1 MKKLKN
7 NSLISLFIVFCTIT
21 VFNAPTLA
29 ALTDLDINN
38 KAGSP
43 TLIKDEQRKSK
54 ITQSFSAVAAPT
66 SSGLSDSFAFQYFF
80 HLGTNTPYNRF
91 GSCGYVALSCV
102 LSFYDTYWND
112 NIIPEQYDQ
121 NSANIN
127 ISPGVKNESTL
138 NTLTAEEYYNAIISN
153 NYNNVYV
160 NNYFQ
165 FLLFSLAKQKNNSY
179 ISLNT
184 DNKGEKQLACG
195 VNFSKMVTIINTYLY
210 EYLNFTT
217 DECELITIEKSDSD
231 SLGNG
236 VKEFTINYLKQGYPV
251 IVGIP
256 GHVTV
261 AYDYYEPSDTVYGY
275 WGYGEIDN
283 HKAYTQFSD
292 AYVIALKTGHIHSNN
307 YDLNGTPT
315 CSCKLSTHQHDY
327 TYNYKKSTSQHH
339 KATCYCGASELQPHL
354 YKSENV
360 VTIKGHI
367 YATCSECRATICI
380 DDTYIPGIITRIP
393 AAAEELAEYAENQ
406 KF

>member
-91 GSCGYVALSCV
+91 GSCGYVALSCL

-127 ISPGVKNESTL
+127 ISPGVKNKSTL
-138 NTLTAEEYYNAIISN
+138 NALTAEEYYNAIISN

-160 NNYFQ
+160 NN
-165 FLLFSLAKQKNNSY
+165 
-179 ISLNT
+179 
-184 DNKGEKQLACG
+184 
-195 VNFSKMVTIINTYLY
+195 
-210 EYLNFTT
+210 
-217 DECELITIEKSDSD
+217 
-231 SLGNG
+231 
-236 VKEFTINYLKQGYPV
+236 
-251 IVGIP
+251 
-256 GHVTV
+256 
-261 AYDYYEPSDTVYGY
+261 
-275 WGYGEIDN
+275 
-283 HKAYTQFSD
+283 
-292 AYVIALKTGHIHSNN
+292 
-307 YDLNGTPT
+307 
-315 CSCKLSTHQHDY
+315 
-327 TYNYKKSTSQHH
+327 
-339 KATCYCGASELQPHL
+339 
-354 YKSENV
+354 
-360 VTIKGHI
+360 
-367 YATCSECRATICI
+367 
-380 DDTYIPGIITRIP
+380 
-393 AAAEELAEYAENQ
+393 
-406 KF
+406 